1 MVHQEKL
8 KEIKNAVERAELEYN
23 EGQKKIAGM
32 SIQIANCK
40 QFSGEKKSEIQITT
54 LQKNTLDNGTLLLE
68 AKVNELNS
76 IKIPMVEKIKKYE
89 ATTAI
94 AYNEM
99 ILMMKMRKNA
109 ELNIEE
115 MKRKLENVKSDYYR
129 ECNLW
134 KIISTLHDLYE
145 KGMKKMASHNDL
157 RGPNS
162 EPFYGRE
169 KAKFKEN
176 VVNTIENLTN
186 EIAIEGLENT
196 RNLGDIQKKL
206 EKNTQLMK
214 REQMISERET
224 Q

>member
-54 LQKNTLDNGTLLLE
+54 LQKNTLTTE
-68 AKVNELNS
+68 HSTQAKVNELNS

-115 MKRKLENVKSDYYR
+115 MKKKTG
-129 ECNLW
+129 EC
-134 KIISTLHDLYE
+134 
-145 KGMKKMASHNDL
+145 KK
-157 RGPNS
+157 
-162 EPFYGRE
+162 
-169 KAKFKEN
+169 
-176 VVNTIENLTN
+176 
-186 EIAIEGLENT
+186 
-196 RNLGDIQKKL
+196 
-206 EKNTQLMK
+206 
-214 REQMISERET
+214 
-224 Q
+224 